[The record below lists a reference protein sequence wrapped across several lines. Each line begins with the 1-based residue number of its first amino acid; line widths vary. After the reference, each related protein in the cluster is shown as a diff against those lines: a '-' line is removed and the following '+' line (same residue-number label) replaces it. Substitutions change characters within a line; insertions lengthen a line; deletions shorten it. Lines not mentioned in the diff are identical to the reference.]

1 MKIRRFNEMKIRR
14 FNESKEEEF
23 EEYFIDFIDYGFSYE
38 NTGNKFILK
47 LNIRNLQPDFN
58 EIYGMYDM
66 VINRLQE
73 TKGISKTVFEFK
85 ETVINVMVEIK
96 NEMDGNTI
104 EVIYK
109 GQELKLKPFGVSI
122 YSYIDSVPNKK
133 NIYSIALECY
143 DINNVIKV
151 ITWSVKNGKHVTDQ
165 ITKDNSL
172 VRIGGNNIKID
183 IENATIIFNS
193 IIDKSIVQRYL
204 DDDRGL
210 RAQSRHKQGLE
221 VFKEIMTPEIL
232 SKI

>member
-85 ETVINVMVEIK
+85 ETVINVMVEIANK
-96 NEMDGNTI
+96 MTDDD
-104 EVIYK
+104 VIIKVIFK

-133 NIYSIALECY
+133 NIYSITLECY
-143 DINNVIKV
+143 DINNVKKL
-151 ITWSVKNGKHVTDQ
+151 ITWSVKNGEHVTDQ

-193 IIDKSIVQRYL
+193 IIDKSIVQLYL
-204 DDDRGL
+204 DNDRGL
-210 RAQSRHKQGLE
+210 G
-221 VFKEIMTPEIL
+221 VFKEIMTPEML

>member
-1 MKIRRFNEMKIRR
+1 MKIRR

-23 EEYFIDFIDYGFSYE
+23 DEYFIDFIDYGFSYE

-96 NEMDGNTI
+96 NELVGNTI

-109 GQELKLKPFGVSI
+109 GKNLKLEPTKVIFFTSKDDL
-122 YSYIDSVPNKK
+122 YYIG
-133 NIYSIALECY
+133 LECY
-143 DINNVIKV
+143 DMNNKKYNIA
-151 ITWSVKNGKHVTDQ
+151 WSVKYGHKHQ
-165 ITKDNSL
+165 LRKNCII
-172 VRIGGNNIKID
+172 RIGGNNIQID
-183 IENATIIFNS
+183 IENATKIYNIIKDEKVPS
-193 IIDKSIVQRYL
+193 DRYL
-204 DDDRGL
+204 
-210 RAQSRHKQGLE
+210 S
-221 VFKEIMTPEIL
+221 VFINRITPEIL
-232 SKI
+232 SNI

>member
-1 MKIRRFNEMKIRR
+1 MKIRR

-96 NEMDGNTI
+96 NELVGNTNCKI
-104 EVIYK
+104 DRN
-109 GQELKLKPFGVSI
+109 KLLFLDK
-122 YSYIDSVPNKK
+122 KWK
-133 NIYSIALECY
+133 NI
-143 DINNVIKV
+143 K
-151 ITWSVKNGKHVTDQ
+151 K
-165 ITKDNSL
+165 
-172 VRIGGNNIKID
+172 
-183 IENATIIFNS
+183 AT
-193 IIDKSIVQRYL
+193 L
-204 DDDRGL
+204 
-210 RAQSRHKQGLE
+210 
-221 VFKEIMTPEIL
+221 
-232 SKI
+232 

>member
-96 NEMDGNTI
+96 NELVGNTI

-109 GQELKLKPFGVSI
+109 GKNLKLEPFGVTI

-133 NIYSIALECY
+133 NIYSITLECY
-143 DINNVIKV
+143 DINNAKKL
-151 ITWSVKNGKHVTDQ
+151 ITWSVKNGEHVTDQ

-193 IIDKSIVQRYL
+193 IIDKSIVQLYL
-204 DDDRGL
+204 DNDRGL
-210 RAQSRHKQGLE
+210 G

>member
-1 MKIRRFNEMKIRR
+1 MKIRR

-23 EEYFIDFIDYGFSYE
+23 DEYFIDFIDYGFSYE

-96 NEMDGNTI
+96 NELVGNTI

-109 GQELKLKPFGVSI
+109 GKNLKLEPTEVRFFTSKDDL
-122 YSYIDSVPNKK
+122 YYIG
-133 NIYSIALECY
+133 LECY
-143 DINNVIKV
+143 DMDNKKYN
-151 ITWSVKNGKHVTDQ
+151 ITWSVKYGHIHQ
-165 ITKDNSL
+165 LRKDNSII
-172 VRIGGNNIKID
+172 RIGGNNIQID
-183 IENATIIFNS
+183 IENATKIYNIIKDEKVPS
-193 IIDKSIVQRYL
+193 DRYL
-204 DDDRGL
+204 
-210 RAQSRHKQGLE
+210 S
-221 VFKEIMTPEIL
+221 VFINRITPEIL
-232 SKI
+232 SNI